1 LTKTLFEAIIYLFFL
16 QKQKEVEMDFE
27 GVSVENR
34 KYRHEY
40 YPPESDKSTTF
51 PHRGFRLDP
60 NHKITNPVINYF
72 LQKLSNEGLC
82 SQAHVRHYLHDMHCR
97 NCRPNTI
104 RNSGFTI
111 VTFLRFMKSA
121 CREHIETIT
130 RNDISAFIEH
140 EQDRGLAPTTVS
152 THLRALYAFLNYL
165 IEHDVV
171 HPDVLKRKMRIKI
184 PDALP
189 RAIDPEDIKQLLAV
203 IKKPRD
209 RALILIL
216 LRTGMRIGELL
227 DTKSKDLNLKD
238 KTIEIFEAQKNR
250 VGRVVYLSDDACG
263 TLKKWL
269 KLKNPQTE
277 YLFYGR
283 GGRHLSYSM
292 ARELF
297 CKYLNKAGLSHKGY
311 TLHCLRHT
319 YASELLNAGMRLEC
333 LQQLLGHSSI
343 EMTRRYAR
351 LTDNTRREEYYKA
364 VEIIERGD
372 INGNYRFDPELP

>member
-1 LTKTLFEAIIYLFFL
+1 
-16 QKQKEVEMDFE
+16 MDFE
-27 GVSVENR
+27 GVSVENS

-51 PHRGFRLDP
+51 PYQEVRPDP
-60 NHKITNPVINYF
+60 DHKIPSPIISYF
-72 LQKLSNEGLC
+72 LQKLSKEGLYGHV
-82 SQAHVRHYLHDMHCR
+82 HVRHYLHDMHCR

-104 RNSGFTI
+104 RNGGFTI
-111 VTFLRFMKSA
+111 VAFLRFIKSA
-121 CREHIETIT
+121 GRGLLETVT
-130 RNDISAFIEH
+130 RNDVSAFIEH

-171 HPDVLKRKMRIKI
+171 HPDVLKRKMHIKL

-227 DTKSKDLNLKD
+227 NTKAKDLNLKD
-238 KTIEIFEAQKNR
+238 KIIEIFEAQKNR
-250 VGRVVYLSDDACG
+250 VGRVVYLSEDACG
-263 TLKKWL
+263 ALKKWL
-269 KLKNPQTE
+269 KLKSPQTE
-277 YLFYGR
+277 YVFYGR
-283 GGRHLSYSM
+283 SGRHLSYSM

-297 CKYLNKAGLSHKGY
+297 CKYLNKAGLYHKGY

-364 VEIIERGD
+364 MKIIERGD
-372 INGNYRFDPELP
+372 INGNYRFDLKLS